1 VAEHAFVLE
10 SSANAISHFGNEKL
24 RFDCLPWNLAEP
36 RRLSANEINHVEVVS
51 DQALRGFG
59 DLRKI
64 KVGDSP
70 AAAATFHLN
79 LEASLAVRGDEI
91 VAGVVAFVCHI
102 FDLTAPLF
110 QVPLYERYSPFL
122 DRHLWSLHK
131 HEYTCF
137 MRLIWFWNIVRAI
150 VEGKDEFVIH
160 GFYSASRRS
169 K

>member
-1 VAEHAFVLE
+1 MIIKGLIHEVAEHAFVLE
-10 SSANAISHFGNEKL
+10 SAADAISHFGNEKL
-24 RFDCLPWNLAEP
+24 RFDCLSWNLAEP
-36 RRLSANEINHVEVVS
+36 GRLSANEINHIEVVS

-79 LEASLAVRGDEI
+79 PDAFLVVRGDEV

-102 FDLTAPLF
+102 FDLTPPLF
-110 QVPLYERYSPFL
+110 QVPLYELYCPFL

-131 HEYTCF
+131 REYT
-137 MRLIWFWNIVRAI
+137 
-150 VEGKDEFVIH
+150 
-160 GFYSASRRS
+160 
-169 K
+169 